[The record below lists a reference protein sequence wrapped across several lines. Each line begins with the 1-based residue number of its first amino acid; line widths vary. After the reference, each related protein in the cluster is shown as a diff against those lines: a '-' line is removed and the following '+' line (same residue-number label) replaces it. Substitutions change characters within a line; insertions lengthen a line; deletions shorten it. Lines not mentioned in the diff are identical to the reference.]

1 MEVLRLY
8 TIGSAWFSHE
18 QDKKGSIEVGKFADL
33 AVLSD
38 NYFSIPDEEIKGL
51 ESVLT
56 IVGGKVVYGRDEF
69 KHLNPPPLP
78 VSPDWSPVKKYDG
91 YCRSYSQ
98 SSIPLNAY
106 TDSHFAY
113 QHIHKLVYGM
123 SGLWRLG
130 CDCFAF

>member
-56 IVGGKVVYGRDEF
+56 IVGGKVVYGSDEF
-69 KHLNPPPLP
+69 KHLDPPSLP
-78 VSPDWSPVKKYDG
+78 VSPDWSPVKVYDG
-91 YCRSYSQ
+91 YHRSHTQTSMPRQ
-98 SSIPLNAY
+98 ADA
-106 TDSHFAY
+106 DSHLNY
-113 QHIHKLVYGM
+113 QHTHKWVYGM
-123 SGLWRLG
+123 SGFWK
-130 CDCFAF
+130 